1 MCVDPID
8 TVIVTM
14 GHNICDIISLKLEP
28 KSVQSSIIDFSK
40 MPPSRI
46 TKQLKLITLHLK
58 ILRTTCNLTDTL
70 ICRLLVLY
78 IILLNKYNLVD
89 GGTLSKYLQEF
100 EC

>member
-46 TKQLKLITLHLK
+46 TKQLQLITLHLK

-70 ICRLLVLY
+70 ICRLLGLF

-89 GGTLSKYLQEF
+89 RGTLAKYLQEF

>member
-28 KSVQSSIIDFSK
+28 KSVQSCIIDFSK

-46 TKQLKLITLHLK
+46 TKQLQLITLHLK

-78 IILLNKYNLVD
+78 IILLNEYNLVD
-89 GGTLSKYLQEF
+89 GGTLVKYLQEF

>member
-46 TKQLKLITLHLK
+46 TKQLKFITLHLK